1 MPTAARLV
9 AALLLAAL
17 AVAVSEMVKP
27 LLPDGTDFG
36 YFTWVN
42 AVLGVLCG
50 WLIVGWRVGHGIG
63 VSVGTGLTGMAA
75 LVFWAI
81 FIQAGY
87 EMLRISL
94 RGRYGGP
101 VEALEDMLR
110 IAIDHAQLLLTP
122 HIVATLLTGGIVSGV
137 AAELAN
143 RWWR

>member
-9 AALLLAAL
+9 AAVLLALL
-17 AVAVSEMVKP
+17 AVAVSEMIKP
-27 LLPDGTDFG
+27 LMPEGTNFG

-50 WLIVGWRVGHGIG
+50 WTTIGRRVGRG
-63 VSVGTGLTGMAA
+63 VGVAVGTGLTGMGA

-87 EMLRISL
+87 EMLRVSL
-94 RGRYGGP
+94 RSRYRGP
-101 VEALEDMLR
+101 VEALEDMTR
-110 IAIDHAQLLLTP
+110 IFIDHAQMILTP
-122 HIVATLLTGGIVSGV
+122 HIAATLLAGGVVAGV

-143 RWWR
+143 RRWP

>member
-27 LLPDGTDFG
+27 LLPEGTDFG
-36 YFTWVN
+36 YFTWIN

-50 WLIVGWRVGHGIG
+50 WRIVGRRVGHGIG
-63 VSVGTGLTGMAA
+63 ASVATGLTGMGA

-94 RGRYGGP
+94 RSRYGGP

-110 IAIDHAQLLLTP
+110 IAIDHAQLLLAP
-122 HIVATLLTGGIVSGV
+122 HIVATLLAGGIVAGV